1 MPGLRR
7 TSGERSTQ
15 CRTPG
20 CTWSTPTSSTRG
32 SGAGRASSRGCWPG
46 RMATI
51 GTLPLQ
57 EPSTGGLVCLKA
69 RIKFFQSYLQIMNY
83 NYQGVAYSEILDAHI
98 DLVCTKRG
106 IKLVDESKGF
116 DYYLLDTPVNE
127 IYAEGLLRIKRELL
141 LALTDKDKFSTKLGG
156 KPDVYEKYQRFAV
169 SYEEADWHGL
179 SFKEALQKQSKIL
192 AIEEEKRI
200 LPDKIKY
207 RRQLVERL
215 RTGKLEDLE
224 LMEMDSESSADQS
237 WLQNKLK
244 GAKKIFR

>member
-1 MPGLRR
+1 M
-7 TSGERSTQ
+7 
-15 CRTPG
+15 
-20 CTWSTPTSSTRG
+20 
-32 SGAGRASSRGCWPG
+32 
-46 RMATI
+46 
-51 GTLPLQ
+51 
-57 EPSTGGLVCLKA
+57 
-69 RIKFFQSYLQIMNY
+69 QIMNY
-83 NYQGVAYSEILDAHI
+83 YYPGVAYSEILDAHI

-106 IKLVDESKGF
+106 IKLVDESKGL

-141 LALTDKDKFSTKLGG
+141 LALADKDQFSTKLGG
-156 KPDVYEKYQRFAV
+156 KPEVYEKYQRFAV
-169 SYEEADWHGL
+169 SREVADWHGL
-179 SFKEALQKQSKIL
+179 SFKEALRKQSKIL

-215 RTGKLEDLE
+215 RTGRLDDLE